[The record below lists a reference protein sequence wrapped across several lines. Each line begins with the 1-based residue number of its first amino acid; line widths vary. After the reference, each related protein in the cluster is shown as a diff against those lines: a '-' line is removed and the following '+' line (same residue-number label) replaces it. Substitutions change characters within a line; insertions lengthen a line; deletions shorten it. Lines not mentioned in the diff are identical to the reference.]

1 MDKERGYE
9 SLRQD
14 MVATQLE
21 ARGIT
26 DRRVLH
32 AMLEVPRHEFVPA
45 NIRDIAYTAQAL
57 AIGHGQTISQPYMV
71 GLMCQLL
78 EVEPHHRVLEVG
90 AGSGYQAALLGQLA
104 SEVYS
109 VELVP
114 ALADA
119 AARLVKRLGYENVH
133 IIAGDG
139 TVGLPEKA
147 PFDRIIVAAAA
158 PDIPP
163 PLIEQLVLG
172 GRLIAPVGDR
182 FLQKLVILTRTADGV
197 QSRDSI
203 ACVFVPLLGRH
214 GWSTAD

>member
-1 MDKERGYE
+1 
-9 SLRQD
+9 

-26 DRRVLH
+26 DRRVLD
-32 AMLEVPRHEFVPA
+32 AMRTVPRHEFVPA
-45 NIRDIAYTAQAL
+45 SIRDIAYTDQAL
-57 AIGHGQTISQPYMV
+57 AIGHGQTISQPYIV

-78 EVEPHHRVLEVG
+78 EVESHHRVFEVG

-104 SEVYS
+104 AEVYS
-109 VELVP
+109 VDLVPELV
-114 ALADA
+114 DA
-119 AARLVKRLGYENVH
+119 AARLVERLGYENVH

-139 TVGLPEKA
+139 TLGLPEKA

-163 PLIEQLVLG
+163 PLIDQLAPG

-182 FLQKLVILTRTADGV
+182 FLQRLVVLTRTAEGV
-197 QSRDSI
+197 QSRNSI
-203 ACVFVPLLGRH
+203 GCVFVPLLGRH
-214 GWSTAD
+214 GWSSAD

>member
-1 MDKERGYE
+1 
-9 SLRQD
+9 
-14 MVATQLE
+14 
-21 ARGIT
+21 
-26 DRRVLH
+26 
-32 AMLEVPRHEFVPA
+32 MLEVPRHEFVPA

>member
-1 MDKERGYE
+1 
-9 SLRQD
+9 

-26 DRRVLH
+26 DRRVLQ